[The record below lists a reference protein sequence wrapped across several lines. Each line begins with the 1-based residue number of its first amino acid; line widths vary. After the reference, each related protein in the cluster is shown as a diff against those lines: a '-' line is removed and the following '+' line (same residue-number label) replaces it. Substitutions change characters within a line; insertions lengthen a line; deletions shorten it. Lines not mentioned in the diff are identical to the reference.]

1 MRKQVTMG
9 KCRVG
14 RGLRGLVGAVRL
26 GKKFLLIIADD
37 LVFKLHTSSTIDMK
51 ELMNCPSVISPP
63 TAT

>member
-37 LVFKLHTSSTIDMK
+37 LVYKLHTSSTI
-51 ELMNCPSVISPP
+51 
-63 TAT
+63 